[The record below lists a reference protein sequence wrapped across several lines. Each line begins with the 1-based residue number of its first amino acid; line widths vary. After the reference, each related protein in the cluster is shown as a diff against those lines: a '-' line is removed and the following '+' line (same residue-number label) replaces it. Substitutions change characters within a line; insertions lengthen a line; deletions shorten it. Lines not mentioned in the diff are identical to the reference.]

1 MEEVKLTCFEVET
14 TYVSGFTK
22 VEHIVTLNEDT
33 LWEYYD
39 MHHNKAKIDSVV
51 IVDAYCY

>member
-1 MEEVKLTCFEVET
+1 MKEVNLTCFEVET
-14 TYVSGFTK
+14 TYVSGFVK

-39 MHHNKAKIDSVV
+39 MHHNKGKIDSVV

>member
-1 MEEVKLTCFEVET
+1 MEEVNLTCFEVET

-22 VEHIVTLNEDT
+22 VEYIITLNEDT

-39 MHHNKAKIDSVV
+39 MHHNKNKIESVV
-51 IVDAYCY
+51 IIDAYCY